1 MQYIR
6 TFTFRTIFGRGIGT
20 AGRGGRL
27 VHHMH
32 PRLAF
37 FKDIL
42 TRYIFIFVYLVLTH
56 IVKQIFIHRVESK
69 IIDFMRKI

>member
-42 TRYIFIFVYLVLTH
+42 TIFLYLYIVLTH
-56 IVKQIFIHRVESK
+56 IVKQIFIHRIESK